1 MLFFV
6 TEDWYFH
13 SHRLPLAVAAI
24 AKGCEVVVATR
35 VTNHQEKIEKEGI
48 RVVPLRRL
56 VRSSL
61 NPFQELCAI
70 AELYSVVVR
79 EKPDVIHNVAM
90 KPVLYGSVVAMV
102 TGVSRR
108 INALGGLG
116 FVFSSQNLQ
125 ARVLRR
131 FIISLFHYLL
141 NRRGTAVIVQN
152 KEDYDVVTRACAVD
166 EARVHL
172 IPGAGVD
179 LNMYVPM
186 PLAMTE
192 PVVML
197 ASRMIWDKGINEFV
211 EAAKLLRAEGV
222 NARFVLVGK
231 PDGEN
236 PASVPASDLQ
246 RWGLEGAVELWG
258 HRQDMPQTLAEAS
271 IVCLPTYYGEG
282 VPKVL
287 IEAMACGRP
296 IVTTD
301 MAGCRE
307 LVEDGKAGLLVK
319 PRDIESLTA
328 ALRTLLLDHAKC
340 KALGEEGR
348 KLASAKYSLPMV
360 VEGVLNL
367 YGLGS
372 LQTSGGGQEREGDRI
387 GPHLLNF

>member
-1 MLFFV
+1 MSLKVLFFV

-13 SHRLPLAVAAI
+13 SHRLPLAVAAK

-35 VTNHQEKIEKEGI
+35 VIVHRDKIEKEGI
-48 RVVPLRRL
+48 RVVPLRQL

-61 NPFQELCAI
+61 NPFRELGAI
-70 AELYSVVVR
+70 AELYSVVAR

-90 KPVLYGSVVAMV
+90 KPVMYGSIVAMV

-116 FVFSSQNLQ
+116 FVFSSQNLK
-125 ARVLRR
+125 ARILRK
-131 FIISLFHYLL
+131 FIVTVFHYLL
-141 NRRGTAVIVQN
+141 NRKGTAVIVQN
-152 KEDYDVVTRACAVD
+152 TEDFDVLTHACAVD

-172 IPGAGVD
+172 IHGAGVD
-179 LNMYVPM
+179 LDIYVPT
-186 PLAMTE
+186 PLAMIE

-197 ASRMIWDKGINEFV
+197 ASRMIWDKGISEFV

-236 PASVPASDLQ
+236 PASVPESELL
-246 RWGLEGAVELWG
+246 RWVSEGAVEWWG
-258 HRQDMPQTLAEAS
+258 HRQDMPQTLAQAS

-287 IEAMACGRP
+287 IEAMACCRP

-301 MAGCRE
+301 MPGCRE
-307 LVEDGKAGLLVK
+307 LVVDGKTGLLVK

-328 ALRTLLLDHAKC
+328 GLRTLVLDHAKC

-348 KLASAKYSLPMV
+348 KLVSTKYSLPII
-360 VEGVLNL
+360 VEGVLDL
-367 YGLGS
+367 YGLG
-372 LQTSGGGQEREGDRI
+372 
-387 GPHLLNF
+387 P